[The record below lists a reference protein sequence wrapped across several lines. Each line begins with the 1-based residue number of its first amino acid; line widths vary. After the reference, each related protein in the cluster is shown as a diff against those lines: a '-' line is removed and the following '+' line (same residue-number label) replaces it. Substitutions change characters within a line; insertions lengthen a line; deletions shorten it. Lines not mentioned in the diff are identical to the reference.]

1 MRQVNKK
8 NVKHIGW
15 LPYRNYI
22 SEATL
27 PVRQGEIYPV
37 NVEIWPTNIVAEKG
51 GKIMLEIASGDTQG
65 AGLFLYND
73 LEDRYSTLR
82 GSCYS

>member
-8 NVKHIGW
+8 NVKHSGW

-37 NVEIWPTNIVAEKG
+37 DVEIWPTNVVAEKG

-65 AGLFLYND
+65 AGLFLHND

-82 GSCYS
+82 GSCCS